1 MPIDELSSHDLALL
15 CGYLSRKTGMILD
28 ELRQEQLLSVVRAR
42 MLAVGA
48 ADFGDYYQ
56 RLALAPGDDREFKA
70 LMDLFTIKETS
81 FFRHNEQ
88 FEALRDYCLP
98 RLMAARNREKTIRI
112 WSAGCSFGEEPYSIA
127 MVVRDRISS
136 ASDWRVTIWATDI
149 SQEALAGARRGVY
162 QQRSVRGMDA
172 RYLKRYFTAQQ
183 GGFALSSEIKQMVA
197 FDYFNLAADYS
208 VPAHGQ
214 FWDIIFCRNVII
226 YLSKE
231 HIPRVLDKFHASLAD
246 EGYLFPGYSE
256 ILRYH
261 SEDFVPLE
269 VQGTFIY
276 QKRRANET
284 APSSWK
290 ASPAGRRPV
299 PPGRREAG
307 GKLPPQ
313 MTVHADQAG
322 KSAGKRADGAPGG
335 KRHDADAGRG
345 IASVNLPVDRG
356 TEDSVPQPQQQPGRL
371 ENAGRMAEQGQT
383 QQALELLGAMLETDP
398 LDIAALN
405 LVAVIWL
412 NLKDFARAIDYF
424 KKSLYLDPLQPMVRL
439 HLADAYRAAGRIGE
453 ARREYANVIA
463 ILEKEP
469 SNGLTE
475 ALQDYSRE
483 MILATARS
491 HLQGLIDFTGRS

>member
-1 MPIDELSSHDLALL
+1 MPINDLSSHDLALL

-28 ELRQEQLLSVVRAR
+28 ELRQEQLVSVVRTR
-42 MLAVGA
+42 MGTLGVA
-48 ADFGDYYQ
+48 AFDDYYQ
-56 RLALAPGDDREFKA
+56 RLTLVHGDDQEFKA

-88 FEALRDYCLP
+88 FDVLRDYCLP
-98 RLMAARNREKTIRI
+98 RLMAARNQTKTIRI

-127 MVVRDRISS
+127 MVVRDRIAS
-136 ASDWRVTIWATDI
+136 ASDWNATIWATDI

-183 GGFALSSEIKQMVA
+183 AGFDLSSEIKQMVA
-197 FDYFNLAADYS
+197 FDYFNLAADYP
-208 VPAHGQ
+208 VPAGGQ

-231 HIPRVLDKFHASLAD
+231 HIRHVLDKFHASLAD

-261 SEDFVPLE
+261 SDEFVPLE
-269 VQGTFIY
+269 VEGTFIY
-276 QKRRANET
+276 RKRRADEGTLN
-284 APSSWK
+284 SWK
-290 ASPAGRRPV
+290 ASPITQRLLLPDRRQV
-299 PPGRREAG
+299 SRKAPPPKAAHAKLLAKRDEAI
-307 GKLPPQ
+307 
-313 MTVHADQAG
+313 
-322 KSAGKRADGAPGG
+322 PGG
-335 KRHDADAGRG
+335 KRHAAEASRDSLLDDLPAGKG
-345 IASVNLPVDRG
+345 MVAI
-356 TEDSVPQPQQQPGRL
+356 PQPQTERERL
-371 ENAGRMAEQGQT
+371 ERAGRMAEQGQT
-383 QQALELLGAMLETDP
+383 QQALELLGEMLETDP
-398 LDIAALN
+398 LDVAALN

-412 NLKDFARAIDYF
+412 NLKDFGRSIHYF

-439 HLADAYRAAGRIGE
+439 HLADAFRASGKIGE
-453 ARREYANVIA
+453 ARREYANVMA

-469 SNGLTE
+469 GSGLTE
-475 ALQDYSRE
+475 ALQGYSRD

-491 HLQGLIDFTGRS
+491 HLQVLADLSERS

>member
-1 MPIDELSSHDLALL
+1 MPIDEFSSHDLALL

-28 ELRQEQLLSVVRAR
+28 ELRQEQLVSVVRAR

-48 ADFGDYYQ
+48 ANFGDYYQ
-56 RLALAPGDDREFKA
+56 RLALAPGDDMEFKA

-112 WSAGCSFGEEPYSIA
+112 WSAGCSYGEEPYSIA

-136 ASDWRVTIWATDI
+136 ASDWRVNIWATDI
-149 SQEALAGARRGVY
+149 SQEALEGARRGVY

-172 RYLKRYFTAQQ
+172 RYLKRYFTVLH

-197 FDYFNLAADYS
+197 FDYFNLAADFS
-208 VPAHGQ
+208 VPAQGQ

-231 HIPRVLDKFHASLAD
+231 HIRRVLNKFHASLAD

-256 ILRYH
+256 VLRYH

-276 QKRRANET
+276 PKRQANEK
-284 APSSWK
+284 ALNSWK
-290 ASPAGRRPV
+290 ASPAGQRLV
-299 PPGRREAG
+299 LPGRRKVG
-307 GKLPPQ
+307 GKLPPPIN
-313 MTVHADQAG
+313 VHADGAG
-322 KSAGKRADGAPGG
+322 KEAGGGSGG
-335 KRHDADAGRG
+335 KHQDAVAERG
-345 IASVNLPVDRG
+345 IADDNLPVG
-356 TEDSVPQPQQQPGRL
+356 KGKEDSIPQPQQSPGRL

-412 NLKDFARAIDYF
+412 NLKDFGRAIDYF

-439 HLADAYRAAGRIGE
+439 HLADAYRGSARIGE

-475 ALQDYSRE
+475 ALKDYSRD
-483 MILATARS
+483 MILAAARS
-491 HLQGLIDFTGRS
+491 HLQVLTDLTGKS